1 MGWLVV
7 FACISYAARW
17 APLRVRLVTLMRF
30 VWEITDFPYTG
41 WLKTITAP
49 VGAIIDHLRFN
60 TFLIQRIKKYN
71 NLPFAYRFLGF
82 GMRFSFQPQ
91 TSPQTPPNMWAV
103 WLTLSELVT
112 RSIISSPM

>member
-1 MGWLVV
+1 MG
-7 FACISYAARW
+7 AA
-17 APLRVRLVTLMRF
+17 AGAVVTLMRF
-30 VWEITDFPYTG
+30 VWEIADFPYIG
-41 WLKTITAP
+41 QPQTITATP
-49 VGAIIDHLRFN
+49 ISAIIDHLRFN

-91 TSPQTPPNMWAV
+91 TRPQTPPNMWAV